1 MTYYFK
7 HPTFNLKHKI
17 RNNYYIQL
25 QKIYTDTKTAL
36 QFIDDNHT
44 RNYNRILRTLSSN
57 LNLSKADIQNF
68 HNDIRAEY
76 TVDCQMTNFLKH
88 NLQKSYE
95 IYQKSDLNID
105 AINELL
111 TTDSQAQEQ
120 LDQLL
125 KTLTNT
131 LNAK

>member
-7 HPTFNLKHKI
+7 HPTLNLKHKI
-17 RNNYYIQL
+17 RNNYYYQL
-25 QKIYTDTKTAL
+25 QEDYTKTKTSL

-57 LNLSKADIQNF
+57 LNCTKTDIQDF
-68 HNDIRAEY
+68 LNDIRAEY
-76 TVDCQMTNFLKH
+76 TVDCQMANFLKH

-95 IYQKSDLNID
+95 IYQKSGLNIE

-111 TTDSQAQEQ
+111 TTDSQAQKQ
-120 LDQLL
+120 LGQLL
-125 KTLTNT
+125 KTLTT
-131 LNAK
+131 ILNAK

>member
-17 RNNYYIQL
+17 RNNYYMQL
-25 QKIYTDTKTAL
+25 QEIYVDTKTAL
-36 QFIDDNHT
+36 QFINDNHT
-44 RNYNRILRTLSSN
+44 QNYNRILRTLSSN

-68 HNDIRAEY
+68 LNDIRAEY
-76 TVDCQMTNFLKH
+76 TVDCQMANFLKH

-95 IYQKSDLNID
+95 IYQKSGLNID

-125 KTLTNT
+125 KTLTT
-131 LNAK
+131 ILNAK

>member
-1 MTYYFK
+1 MCTVVK
-7 HPTFNLKHKI
+7 PNLLADCQLSVAWPRKIGTNHP
-17 RNNYYIQL
+17 L
-25 QKIYTDTKTAL
+25 QWVVVD
-36 QFIDDNHT
+36 FIDDNHT

-57 LNLSKADIQNF
+57 LNLLKADIQNF
-68 HNDIRAEY
+68 LNDIRAEY
-76 TVDCQMTNFLKH
+76 TVDCQMANFLKH

-95 IYQKSDLNID
+95 IYQKSGLNID

-125 KTLTNT
+125 KTLTT
-131 LNAK
+131 ILNAK

>member
-7 HPTFNLKHKI
+7 HPTLSLKHKI
-17 RNNYYIQL
+17 RNNYYMQL
-25 QKIYTDTKTAL
+25 QEIYTNTKTSL

-44 RNYNRILRTLSSN
+44 RNYNRILHTLSSN
-57 LNLSKADIQNF
+57 QNLSKTDIQDF
-68 HNDIRAEY
+68 LNDIRAEY
-76 TVDCQMTNFLKH
+76 TIDCQMANFLKH
-88 NLQKSYE
+88 NLQKDYE
-95 IYQKSDLNID
+95 IYQKSGLNIE

-120 LDQLL
+120 LGQLL

-131 LNAK
+131 LNVK

>member
-1 MTYYFK
+1 MFLSTG
-7 HPTFNLKHKI
+7 
-17 RNNYYIQL
+17 
-25 QKIYTDTKTAL
+25 
-36 QFIDDNHT
+36 
-44 RNYNRILRTLSSN
+44 YN
-57 LNLSKADIQNF
+57 
-68 HNDIRAEY
+68 

-95 IYQKSDLNID
+95 IYQKSGLNID

-125 KTLTNT
+125 KTLTT
-131 LNAK
+131 ILNAK